1 MEQGKYAAIHIDD
14 SFYSDSLMSRV
25 RSHGERVWINALGKY
40 DDMEEQQKDSGFDA
54 MMQTF
59 KYANC
64 IQTNYPA
71 ELLAYLKKKGLHR

>member
-1 MEQGKYAAIHIDD
+1 MEAQEK
-14 SFYSDSLMSRV
+14 
-25 RSHGERVWINALGKY
+25 N
-40 DDMEEQQKDSGFDA
+40 SGFDA

-64 IQTNYPA
+64 IQTNYPG